1 VEVPLSWLKDY
12 VRLTLE
18 PEALAARLTFAGLE
32 VENITSVGLPA
43 LPGRGSDGLAWD
55 PEKIVV
61 GEVREV
67 MPHPNADR
75 LVLCRLFDGLTEHT
89 VLTGASN
96 LFPYKGLGPLAP
108 PLKVAYAREGATLYD
123 GHAPGRVLTT
133 LKRMKIRGVESS
145 SMICS
150 EKELGLS
157 EEHEGVMILEVDAPP
172 GAPLV
177 GVLGDHVFSVKINPN
192 MARAASLIGI
202 AREVA
207 ALTGQKL
214 RQPSYTLGGSR
225 KPLRGSLRI
234 EIRRPD
240 LNPRF
245 TAALI
250 REVKI
255 GPSPEWMQRRLRR
268 AGMRPI
274 NNVVDITNYVMLET
288 GQPLHAFDW
297 DVLARRAGAGPVVI
311 HTRLAEAGERLT
323 TLDGVVRTLEDY
335 MILVCDSRGALSIA
349 GVMGG
354 AESEVTE
361 GTTSILLEGAAWDF
375 ISIRRA
381 VQALRLPSEA
391 SYRFSRGVH
400 PAMTVR
406 AVARAA
412 SLMAEECQG
421 VVARDVVDA
430 YPRKAPRVTV
440 DLPLARVAALLGIPI
455 AEREIV
461 RILERLEFGVEVRA
475 AAPAGRGRRSAQAR
489 APRVLRVSVPDHR
502 LDIGPG
508 VIGQA
513 DLIEEIARVYGYE
526 RIPEAQLAT
535 LLPPQRD
542 NPGLEREEA
551 VRDLLVQAGL
561 QEVITYRF
569 TSPEREAQLDP
580 AGAALARSQYVQI
593 ANPIG
598 PDRSV
603 LRRSLLSSVMEVAAR
618 QAGQRPRVAVFE
630 IGPEF
635 HPTGEGLPEEPLR
648 LAIVL
653 SGLREP
659 AHWSSPAATPMDFYD
674 LKGILGVLTL
684 GLHVGETTLVE
695 TPYPSFHPGK
705 CASLSAGGRAMG
717 VLGELH
723 PVVAQRFGFAQP
735 VLAADLDLQ
744 ALLDGIPPRFT
755 VTAIPGVPPVLEDV
769 ALIVAEEVPAGRVM
783 DVMHTAGGPLLR
795 EVRLFDVYRGAQAG
809 EGKKSLAFS
818 LTYQAED
825 RTLTDG
831 EVAQLRLGII
841 RALEQQLGARIR
853 SGA

>member
-1 VEVPLSWLKDY
+1 MDVPLSWLRDY

-18 PEALAARLTFAGLE
+18 PAALAARLTFAGLE
-32 VENITSVGLPA
+32 VEDIASIGLPA
-43 LPGRGSDGLAWD
+43 LPGRSAEGLPWD

-75 LVLCRLFDGLTEHT
+75 LVLCRLFDGSKEQT

-96 LFPYKGLGPLAP
+96 LFPYKGRGPLAQ
-108 PLKVAYAREGATLYD
+108 PLKVAYAREGASLYD
-123 GHAPGRVLTT
+123 GHASGRVVTT
-133 LKRMKIRGVESS
+133 LKPMKIRGVESS

-157 EEHEGVMILEVDAPP
+157 EEHEGVMILDAEAPT

-177 GVLGDHVFSVKINPN
+177 EVLGDRVFSVKINPN
-192 MARAASLIGI
+192 MARAASMVGI

-214 RQPSYTLGGSR
+214 RQPSYTLRGSGP
-225 KPLRGSLRI
+225 PLRGRLRL

-297 DVLARRAGAGPVVI
+297 EVLQRRAGSAPVAI
-311 HTRLAEAGERLT
+311 HTRLAEAGERVT
-323 TLDGVVRTLEDY
+323 TLDGIVRVLEDY
-335 MILVCDSRGALSIA
+335 MILVCDARGPLSIA

-354 AESEVTE
+354 AELEVTE
-361 GTTSILLEGAAWDF
+361 STTAILLEGAAWDF

-406 AVARAA
+406 AVGRAA
-412 SLMAEECQG
+412 SLMAEVCQG

-430 YPRKAPRVTV
+430 YPRKAARVTV
-440 DLPLARVAALLGIPI
+440 DLPLARVEAMLGAIIP
-455 AEREIV
+455 EREVV
-461 RILERLEFGVEVRA
+461 RILERLEFGVEARPA
-475 AAPAGRGRRSAQAR
+475 ASAGRGRRTSRAE
-489 APRVLRVSVPDHR
+489 APRVLHVTVPDHR

-508 VIGQA
+508 VVGQA
-513 DLIEEIARVYGYE
+513 DLIEEVARVYGYE

-542 NPGLEREEA
+542 NPGLDREEA

-569 TSPEREAQLDP
+569 TSPGREAQLDP
-580 AGAALARSQYVQI
+580 AGEALDRSQYVEI
-593 ANPIG
+593 ANPVG
-598 PDRSV
+598 PDRNV

-618 QAGQRPRVAVFE
+618 QVGERPRVGVFE
-630 IGPEF
+630 IGPVF
-635 HPTGEGLPEEPLR
+635 QPKGEDLPEEPLR

-659 AHWSSPAATPMDFYD
+659 AHWSSAASTPMDFYD
-674 LKGILGVLTL
+674 LKGILEALTH
-684 GLHVGETTLVE
+684 GLHVGDVTLTE
-695 TPYPSFHPGK
+695 SPHPSFHPGK
-705 CASLSAGGRAMG
+705 CAGLTVAGRALG
-717 VLGELH
+717 ALGELH
-723 PVVAQRFGFAQP
+723 PLVAQRFGFTQP
-735 VLAADLDLQ
+735 VLAADIDVQ
-744 ALLDGIPPRFT
+744 ALLDSLPARFT
-755 VTAIPGVPPVLEDV
+755 VSAIPNLPPVLEDL
-769 ALIVAEEVPAGRVM
+769 ALIVAEEVLAGRVM
-783 DVMHTAGGPLLR
+783 EVMRTAGSPLLR

-809 EGKKSLAFS
+809 EGKKSLALS

-831 EVAQLRLGII
+831 EVAEVRARII
-841 RALEQQLGARIR
+841 RALEGAFGARIR
-853 SGA
+853 SA

>member
-1 VEVPLSWLKDY
+1 MEVPLSWLKDY

-32 VENITSVGLPA
+32 VEDITSVGLPA
-43 LPGRGSDGLAWD
+43 LPGRSAEGLAWA

-67 MPHPNADR
+67 LPHPNADR
-75 LVLCRLFDGLTEHT
+75 LVLCRLFDGREVHT

-96 LFPYKGLGPLAP
+96 LFPFKGQGPLAQ

-133 LKRMKIRGVESS
+133 LQPMKIRGVESS

-157 EEHEGVMILEVDAPP
+157 DEHEGVMILDPEAPT

-177 GVLGDHVFSVKINPN
+177 EVLGDRVFSVKINPN
-192 MARAASLIGI
+192 MARAASLVGI

-214 RQPSYTLGGSR
+214 RQPSYTLRGRG
-225 KPLRGSLRI
+225 KPLRGSLRL

-250 REVKI
+250 RGLRI
-255 GPSPEWMQRRLRR
+255 GSSPEWMQRRLRR

-297 DVLARRAGAGPVVI
+297 EVLQRRAGSEPVVI

-323 TLDGVVRTLEDY
+323 TLDGVERVLEDY
-335 MILVCDSRGALSIA
+335 MILVCDARGPLSIA

-361 GTTSILLEGAAWDF
+361 GTTAILLEGAAWDF

-391 SYRFSRGVH
+391 SYRFLRGVH
-400 PAMTVR
+400 PAMTLR
-406 AVARAA
+406 GVARAA
-412 SLMAEECQG
+412 SLMADVCQG

-430 YPRKAPRVTV
+430 YPRKAARVTV
-440 DLPLARVAALLGIPI
+440 DLPLARVEAMLGAPI
-455 AEREIV
+455 AQGEVV
-461 RILERLEFGVEVRA
+461 RILERLEFGVEPRPSRPA
-475 AAPAGRGRRSAQAR
+475 ARGRRNPRAK
-489 APRVLRVSVPDHR
+489 APRVLHVSVPDHR

-508 VIGQA
+508 VVGQA

-580 AGAALARSQYVQI
+580 AGEVLPRSRYVEI
-593 ANPIG
+593 TNPVG
-598 PDRSV
+598 PDRNA

-618 QAGQRPRVAVFE
+618 QMGQRPRVAVFE
-630 IGPEF
+630 IGPVF
-635 HPTGEGLPEEPLR
+635 HPKGETLPEEPLR

-653 SGLREP
+653 SGLRET
-659 AHWSSPAATPMDFYD
+659 AHWSGAAPAPMDFYD
-674 LKGILGVLTL
+674 LKGILELLTL
-684 GLHVGETTLVE
+684 GLHVEGLTLAE
-695 TPYPSFHPGK
+695 APHPSFHPGK
-705 CASLSAGGRAMG
+705 SASLLVAGRAIG

-723 PVVAQRFGFAQP
+723 PLVAQRFGFAQP

-744 ALLDGIPPRFT
+744 MLLDSLPARFSVSPIPSL
-755 VTAIPGVPPVLEDV
+755 PPVLEDL
-769 ALIVAEEVPAGRVM
+769 ALIVAEDVPAGRIMEVM
-783 DVMHTAGGPLLR
+783 RTAGSPLLR
-795 EVRLFDVYRGAQAG
+795 EVRLFDVYRGVQAG
-809 EGKKSLAFS
+809 EGKKSLALS
-818 LTYQAED
+818 LTYQADD

-831 EVAQLRLGII
+831 EVAQVRMHII
-841 RALEQQLGARIR
+841 RALEEACGAHIR
-853 SGA
+853 SAA